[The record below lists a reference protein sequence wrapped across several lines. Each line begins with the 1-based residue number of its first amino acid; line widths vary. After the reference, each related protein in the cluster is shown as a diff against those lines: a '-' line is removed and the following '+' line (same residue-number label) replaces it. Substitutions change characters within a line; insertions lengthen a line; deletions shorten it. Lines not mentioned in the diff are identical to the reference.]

1 MTNNNE
7 NDHHVR
13 FEVASERRTIREYSL
28 IPESDPA
35 AKEQHISEH
44 LMLQDIQRLAQ
55 NGDSDGVKE
64 LVLINLTTRR
74 AQSTKHAH
82 APLTPSPHP
91 PLQPPPPLPPL
102 LPSSPTPPHSAA
114 C

>member
-28 IPESDPA
+28 IPESDPS

-44 LMLQDIQRLAQ
+44 QMLQDIQRLAQ
-55 NGDSDGVKE
+55 NGDSEGVK
-64 LVLINLTTRR
+64 VLLLKFPESKREDLSTMLQKVLLRR
-74 AQSTKHAH
+74 AK
-82 APLTPSPHP
+82 P
-91 PLQPPPPLPPL
+91 
-102 LPSSPTPPHSAA
+102 
-114 C
+114 

>member
-1 MTNNNE
+1 MTIKNE

-13 FEVASERRTIREYSL
+13 YEVASERQTITEYSL

-35 AKEQHISEH
+35 AQEQHISEH

-64 LVLINLTTRR
+64 LLLQFPESKREDLSKMLQKSATEKGKNLE
-74 AQSTKHAH
+74 
-82 APLTPSPHP
+82 L
-91 PLQPPPPLPPL
+91 
-102 LPSSPTPPHSAA
+102 
-114 C
+114 